1 MSLDIE
7 EEEAPPLLF
16 ASGEENVGLE
26 TEVNELSI
34 LKVPV
39 TIITGVSPATMID
52 LF

>member
-1 MSLDIE
+1 MNLDVE

-16 ASGEENVGLE
+16 ASGKENVGPE
-26 TEVNELSI
+26 TEVNEPSI

-39 TIITGVSPATMID
+39 TIITGVYPATMVD

>member
-1 MSLDIE
+1 MSIDIE

-16 ASGEENVGLE
+16 ASGVENVGPE
-26 TEVNELSI
+26 AEVNELSI

-39 TIITGVSPATMID
+39 TIITGVSPATMLD

>member
-1 MSLDIE
+1 MNLDTE

-16 ASGEENVGLE
+16 ASGDENVGLE
-26 TEVNELSI
+26 TAVNELSV

-39 TIITGVSPATMID
+39 TIITGVSPATMFD

>member
-1 MSLDIE
+1 MNLDIE

-16 ASGEENVGLE
+16 ASGEENVELE
-26 TEVNELSI
+26 TEVNELSV

-39 TIITGVSPATMID
+39 TIITGVSFATMLD

>member
-1 MSLDIE
+1 MNLDVE

-16 ASGEENVGLE
+16 ASGEENIGPE
-26 TEVNELSI
+26 TEVNELSV

-39 TIITGVSPATMID
+39 TIITGVSPAIMLD

>member
-1 MSLDIE
+1 MNLDIE

-16 ASGEENVGLE
+16 ASGEENVGPE
-26 TEVNELSI
+26 TEVNELSV

-39 TIITGVSPATMID
+39 TIITGVSSATMLD